1 MDGSTYSFLSDAEDL
16 TASTVIPTLAPTA
29 ADPTTIEPSPA
40 PAAPGILYAEDFD
53 SPPVSREPEPPPP
66 PPEPVF
72 SAADLEAARASG
84 HQEGF
89 SAAKTDAE
97 ALRADL
103 HVAALQSLADAMA
116 STRKEAAEIAEQ
128 RAKSLSGAVM
138 AVLSAA
144 LPKVTEAHAKE
155 ELTAVLEAL
164 LPGLQAEPVLRVRV
178 HPDLEGCVRAVWKT
192 LSQDEPAGEL
202 QLTADPEMVPGDI
215 RLSWA
220 DGRAV
225 RNTAE
230 VWEGI
235 RQALA
240 PLGMPALQEL
250 VHGS

>member
-1 MDGSTYSFLSDAEDL
+1 MDGSTFRFLSDAEEL
-16 TASTVIPTLAPTA
+16 TASTVTSLPAPAA

-40 PAAPGILYAEDFD
+40 PTVPGILYAEDFD
-53 SPPVSREPEPPPP
+53 CPPVIKEPPTPPP

-116 STRKEAAEIAEQ
+116 ATRKEAAEIAEQ
-128 RAKSLSGAVM
+128 RAQALSGAVM

-144 LPKVTEAHAKE
+144 LPKVTEAHARA

-178 HPDLEGCVRAVWKT
+178 HPDLEECVRAVWKT

-202 QLTADPEMVPGDI
+202 QLTADPQMMRGDI

-220 DGRAV
+220 DGRAA

-240 PLGMPALQEL
+240 PINMPALQEL

>member
-1 MDGSTYSFLSDAEDL
+1 MDGSPYSYLSDTEDL
-16 TASTVIPTLAPTA
+16 TATTIIGPHIPAA
-29 ADPTTIEPSPA
+29 ADPTTIEPNPA
-40 PAAPGILYAEDFD
+40 PRVPGILYAEDFD
-53 SPPVSREPEPPPP
+53 SPPPSEPAEPPP

-116 STRKEAAEIAEQ
+116 ATRKEAAEIAEQ
-128 RAKSLSGAVM
+128 RAQALSGAVM

-144 LPKVTEAHAKE
+144 LPKVTEAHAKA

-178 HPDLEGCVRAVWKT
+178 HPDLEECVRGVWKT
-192 LSQDEPAGEL
+192 LSQDEPSGEL
-202 QLTADPEMVPGDI
+202 QLTADPTMVRGDI

-220 DGRAV
+220 DGRAM

-240 PLGMPALQEL
+240 PIDMPALQEL